1 MVGKV
6 PIQAGLTEGYMK
18 QYLKGARRPS
28 FSNFLLIFNT

>member
-6 PIQAGLTEGYMK
+6 PIQTELTEGYMK

-28 FSNFLLIFNT
+28 FSNFVLIFDT